1 MSDISGYKI
10 LVNNVSNC
18 RIISVKTAD
27 MGYARCVVC
36 AKGIDTTYLRDD
48 MEDFLI
54 YLLNSGLL
62 NEIKDIEPVR
72 PDENLNLNYFHSYS
86 DFSFIIGEDFEV
98 RGIENNCGH
107 IELWCYN
114 SNISFK
120 TIVIEQSAFDVFREM
135 SPISLMYAAMGY
147 LKKLFKDR
155 RCREFKSM
163 REFIRCLLDKNCN

>member
-1 MSDISGYKI
+1 MSNMLGYKI
-10 LVNNVSNC
+10 LVNEVANC

-72 PDENLNLNYFHSYS
+72 PDEILNLNYFHSYS

-107 IELWCYN
+107 TELWCYN
-114 SNISFK
+114 SDILFK
-120 TIVIEQSAFDVFREM
+120 TIVIEQSAFNVFREM
-135 SPISLMYAAMGY
+135 SPVALMYAAMGY
-147 LKKLFKDR
+147 LKKLFNDL
-155 RCREFKSM
+155 RCREFKSLK
-163 REFIRCLLDKNCN
+163 EFIIALLDKN